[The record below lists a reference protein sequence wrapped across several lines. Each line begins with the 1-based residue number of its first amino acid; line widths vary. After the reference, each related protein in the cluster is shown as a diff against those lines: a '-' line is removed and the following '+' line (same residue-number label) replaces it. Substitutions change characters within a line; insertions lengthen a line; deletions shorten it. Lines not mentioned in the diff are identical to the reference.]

1 MKILTSLVTQTDR
14 SKLLIFLMLEVVSG
28 ERMFCPHLGPV
39 IDQVQ
44 VMFNVKYCG
53 HRYPLVFMLVEYLK
67 FPVAS

>member
-1 MKILTSLVTQTDR
+1 
-14 SKLLIFLMLEVVSG
+14 MLEVVSG
-28 ERMFCPHLGPV
+28 ERMFCPHLGLV
-39 IDQVQ
+39 IDLVQ